1 MIGCESLAGLLNLLV
16 CEISISFASRSCPIR
31 CSTNRPKLAT
41 SFRCHS
47 VQDFRGLATPRWRPE
62 TAPRT
67 PPVCHSSTKSPPM
80 DSRDILNEAVFED
93 IIKASRAAM
102 KEDLQ
107 LAADLERL
115 VASREWIAYLNQ
127 VIGRRIQDIG
137 ELILQPSVS
146 QDGMVKTEFLKGAMY
161 GLCLARDLPSVIIRS
176 MREASKPQE
185 N

>member
-1 MIGCESLAGLLNLLV
+1 
-16 CEISISFASRSCPIR
+16 
-31 CSTNRPKLAT
+31 
-41 SFRCHS
+41 
-47 VQDFRGLATPRWRPE
+47 
-62 TAPRT
+62 
-67 PPVCHSSTKSPPM
+67 M